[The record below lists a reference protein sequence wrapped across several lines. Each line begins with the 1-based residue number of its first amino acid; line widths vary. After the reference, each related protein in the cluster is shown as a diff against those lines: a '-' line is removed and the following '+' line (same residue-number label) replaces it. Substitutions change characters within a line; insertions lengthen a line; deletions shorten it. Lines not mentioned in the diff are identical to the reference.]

1 MEKIS
6 FDQLQEQLYHEK
18 LDNGLSVFL
27 LPKPGFQK
35 TYATLTANYGS
46 IDNHFVAGDG
56 SEKKVPDGI
65 AHFLEHKMFESEE
78 GDVFQEFSAQGA
90 SANAFTSFTRTAY
103 LFSATSNVEKNLTT
117 LLDFVQEPYFT
128 ENSVEKEKGIIEQ
141 EIKMYEDNPDWQNFF
156 GLLKG
161 LYKHHPVQID
171 IAGTVDSIRQ
181 ISKEDLYTC
190 YESFY
195 HPSNMVLFVV
205 GNLEP
210 EKMMTLIRANQSAK
224 TFPESNPPQ
233 RILPEEPVD
242 VQKTEAVIPLPV
254 QTPRCLIGIKQ
265 PAAGLEGRD
274 LLQHELGMQLLLEL
288 AFGSSSSAYQRMYA
302 EGLINDSFSF
312 DYTSEKE
319 FGFIAAGGE
328 TARPDDLVEALRREL
343 ISLKQSGVE
352 ADHFERLKKKKIG
365 FFLRALNSPEYIAN
379 QFTRYHF
386 NGMNLF
392 DAVPV
397 LEALDAAYV
406 ERLLEQTLD
415 FENRMTVSKVIP
427 AGEASAG

>member
-6 FDQLQEQLYHEK
+6 FDQLQEQLYYEK
-18 LDNGLSVFL
+18 LDNGLDVFL
-27 LPKPGFQK
+27 LPKSGFHK

-46 IDNHFVAGDG
+46 IDNHFIAGDG
-56 SEKKVPDGI
+56 SEKTVPDGI

-103 LFSATSNVEKNLTT
+103 LFSATANVEKNLTT
-117 LLDFVQEPYFT
+117 LLDFVQKPYFT
-128 ENSVEKEKGIIEQ
+128 DESVEKEKGIIEQ

-161 LYKHHPVQID
+161 MYQRHPVQID
-171 IAGTVDSIRQ
+171 IAGTVDSIHQ
-181 ISKEDLYTC
+181 ITKDDLYTC

-210 EKMMTLIRANQSAK
+210 KKMMTLIRSNQSAK
-224 TFPESNPPQ
+224 RFAKANPPQ
-233 RILPEEPVD
+233 RILPDEPNEVNEA
-242 VQKTEAVIPLPV
+242 EAVIPLSV

-265 PAAGLEGRD
+265 PSTGLEGRD
-274 LLQHELGMQLLLEL
+274 LLQHELGMQLMLEL
-288 AFGSSSSAYQRMYA
+288 AFGGSSPAYQRMYA
-302 EGLINDSFSF
+302 EGLINESFSF

-319 FGFIAAGGE
+319 FGFLAAGGE
-328 TARPDDLVEALRREL
+328 TSRPDDLVQALKHEL
-343 ISLKQSGVE
+343 SVLKQNGVE
-352 ADHFERLKKKKIG
+352 AAHFERLKKKKIG

-379 QFTRYHF
+379 QFTRYYF

-392 DAVPV
+392 EVVPV
-397 LEALDAAYV
+397 LESLQLSYI
-406 ERLLEQTLD
+406 EKLLESTLEFD
-415 FENRMTVSKVIP
+415 NQMTVSKVIP
-427 AGEASAG
+427 AGEEAAG